1 MRTIL
6 PIMCC
11 FGLLI
16 GCAHPHY
23 VAGHGDAGRFM
34 LSHAIAF
41 GGRPIS
47 TNGLP
52 VLDGEWQ
59 YVEDKYGVGLLF
71 PVSRYAE
78 VESFLTSA
86 FGPRSG
92 SPGWAVRDIGVA
104 IYLQRE
110 DSPRCRWYPSAEFW
124 IERMTPNLVIDCATG
139 FTIASD

>member
-1 MRTIL
+1 MKLNAEGWHRL
-6 PIMCC
+6 SAP
-11 FGLLI
+11 FLLFVFCACLVM
-16 GCAHPHY
+16 GCARPGY
-23 VAGHGDAGRFM
+23 VTGRGDAGPFM
-34 LSHAIAF
+34 LRHAIAY
-41 GGRPIS
+41 GGRPVR

-78 VESFLTSA
+78 VESFLTIA

-92 SPGWAVRDIGVA
+92 SPGWAVRDIGAA

-110 DSPRCRWYPSAEFW
+110 DTHTAVGIHP
-124 IERMTPNLVIDCATG
+124 PNFG
-139 FTIASD
+139 SRK